1 MKISKST
8 WIFCGIIAFVVLS
21 FTSCYNGLVSA
32 EENVNKAWSDVE
44 VDYQR
49 RMDVITKVSQVALTA
64 VNKESKAYKEIIEAR
79 SKATSMQLSVDELTE
94 ENIAKFEQ
102 IQQQNSGVLSRL
114 LAVQE
119 NYPELQSISLF
130 RDVEVEIEGTENR
143 IKESRRN
150 YNDMAT
156 RYNIKLRRFPTNFI
170 ANMFGFQSKGLF
182 HADPGAEK
190 SPELPAGFTEE

>member
-8 WIFCGIIAFVVLS
+8 LIFCGIIAFVVLS

-79 SKATSMQLSVDELTE
+79 SKATSM
-94 ENIAKFEQ
+94 
-102 IQQQNSGVLSRL
+102 
-114 LAVQE
+114 
-119 NYPELQSISLF
+119 
-130 RDVEVEIEGTENR
+130 
-143 IKESRRN
+143 
-150 YNDMAT
+150 
-156 RYNIKLRRFPTNFI
+156 
-170 ANMFGFQSKGLF
+170 
-182 HADPGAEK
+182 
-190 SPELPAGFTEE
+190 